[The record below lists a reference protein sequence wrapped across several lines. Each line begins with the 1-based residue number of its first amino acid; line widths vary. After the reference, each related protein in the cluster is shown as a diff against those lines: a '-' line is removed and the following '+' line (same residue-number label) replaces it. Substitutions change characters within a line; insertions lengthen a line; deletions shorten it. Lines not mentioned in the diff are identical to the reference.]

1 MIHYTEILSDFA
13 FGLKYGD
20 LPRGTVENTK
30 KVILDWYS
38 SAFAGMRVNRDFNA
52 VVRSVWL
59 GGGERSASV
68 LCGKEKLYSE
78 TDAAFMN
85 AVYAH
90 GADMDDGNRL
100 SMGHIAASVI
110 SAVFAVAESDG
121 RKNAANYRGEEVIVA
136 INTGYEIF
144 NRIGAAAQPGLV
156 KRGFHST
163 GTAGGM
169 ACAAA
174 VAKLIGLDS
183 DGIYRAISLAA
194 VQSSGLIVI
203 AESGQSVK
211 PLNPANA
218 ARIGILSA
226 RMAEKGAVAPRFPL
240 ESEKGW
246 FHAMTDCVNEG
257 RITDGLGRRF
267 TVDEGYLKPYPSCR
281 HTHAPIECAL
291 RLRAVF
297 MENYRVIPIDEIDT
311 VEIYPYEN
319 AVRIAGQIDLPR
331 VDEDTKFSIKYAVA
345 YALVNGS
352 FGLDALTV
360 DAVTEEASRIAER
373 IRFVIDPDM
382 EQGDK
387 GIRGATVSVTMR
399 DGGTVS
405 ETVLIPKGDAA
416 APFSREDAMA
426 KLYACSDG
434 IISRED
440 ADRLAK
446 WVDEFE
452 KNTFDSVNRAFEF

>member
-1 MIHYTEILSDFA
+1 MKHYTEILSDFV

-38 SAFAGMRVNRDFNA
+38 ASFAGMKVNGGFNKT
-52 VVRSVWL
+52 VCSVYL
-59 GGGERSASV
+59 VGGEKTASV
-68 LCGKEKLYSE
+68 LCDPHGLYSE

-110 SAVFAVAESDG
+110 SSVFAVAESDG
-121 RKNAANYRGEEVIVA
+121 RKNAANYRGEEIIVA
-136 INTGYEIF
+136 INAGYEIF
-144 NRIGAAAQPGLV
+144 NRVAAAAQPGLV

-174 VAKLIGLDS
+174 VAKLIGLDR

-194 VQSSGLIVI
+194 VQSSGLIII

-226 RMAEKGAVAPRFPL
+226 CMAEKGAVAPRFPL

-246 FHAMTDCVNEG
+246 FHAMTDSVNEG
-257 RITDGLGRRF
+257 RITDGLGERF

-291 RLRAVF
+291 KIRSGFA
-297 MENYRVIPIDEIDT
+297 EIYRVIPIDEIDT
-311 VEIYPYEN
+311 IKVYTYEN

-331 VDEDTKFSIKYAVA
+331 ADEDTKFSIKYAVA
-345 YALVNGS
+345 YAIVNGS

-360 DAVTEEASRIAER
+360 ETVTKEVYRIAER
-373 IRFVIDPDM
+373 IELVIAPEM

-387 GIRGATVSVTMR
+387 GIRGATVSVFMR
-399 DGGTVS
+399 DGSTVS

-416 APFSREDAMA
+416 APFTREDAMA
-426 KLYACSDG
+426 KLYACSEG

-440 ADRLAK
+440 ADRLAR
-446 WVDEFE
+446 WVDGFE
-452 KNTFDSVNRAFEF
+452 KNGFVSVNQAF

>member
-1 MIHYTEILSDFA
+1 MQHYTKILSDFV

-38 SAFAGMRVNRDFNA
+38 AAFAGMKVNGAFNET
-52 VVRSVWL
+52 VRSVYL
-59 GGGERSASV
+59 NGGEKTASV
-68 LCGKEKLYSE
+68 LCDHRRLYSE

-136 INTGYEIF
+136 INAGYEIF

-226 RMAEKGAVAPRFPL
+226 WMAEKGAVAPSFPL

-291 RLRAVF
+291 RLRAIF
-297 MENYRVIPIDEIDT
+297 MENYRVIPIGEIDT
-311 VEIYPYEN
+311 VEIYTYEN

-345 YALVNGS
+345 YALINGS

-373 IRFVIDPDM
+373 IRFVIDPEM

-416 APFSREDAMA
+416 APFSREDAME
-426 KLYACSDG
+426 KLYACSEG
-434 IISRED
+434 VISREG
-440 ADRLAK
+440 ADRLAR
-446 WVDEFE
+446 WVDEIE
-452 KNTFDSVNRAFEF
+452 KITFDSVNRAFKF